1 MVRIEWTDRSLE
13 DLNQIHEYI
22 ARDSKNYANLFVKK
36 IYETVQK
43 LKDFPNI
50 GRVVPE
56 VNNPSVRE
64 VIFQNYRIIYRKMNN
79 YVEIITIIHGS
90 RLLRI

>member
-1 MVRIEWTDRSLE
+1 MVRIEWTERSLE
-13 DLNQIHEYI
+13 DLNELHDYI
-22 ARDSKNYANLFVKK
+22 ARDSRNYANLFVKK
-36 IYETVQK
+36 IYESIQK

-50 GRVVPE
+50 GKIVPE

-64 VIFQNYRIIYRKMNN
+64 IIFQNYRIVYRNMDN
-79 YVEIITIIHGS
+79 YVEIITVIHGS

>member
-1 MVRIEWTDRSLE
+1 MVRIEWTDHSLE
-13 DLNQIHEYI
+13 DLNEIHEYI

-56 VNNPSVRE
+56 GNNPSVRE

>member
-1 MVRIEWTDRSLE
+1 MVRIEQTERSLE
-13 DLNQIHEYI
+13 DLNDLHDYT
-22 ARDSKNYANLFVKK
+22 ARDSENYPHLFVKK
-36 IYETVQK
+36 IYETAQK

-50 GRVVPE
+50 GRVFPE

-64 VIFQNYRIIYRKMNN
+64 IIFHNYRIVYRNMDN
-79 YVEIITIIHGS
+79 YVEIITVIHGS

>member
-1 MVRIEWTDRSLE
+1 MVRIEWTERSLE
-13 DLNQIHEYI
+13 DLNDIHDYI
-22 ARDSKNYANLFVKK
+22 ARDSGNYAHLFVKK

-56 VNNPSVRE
+56 VNNPSIRE
-64 VIFQNYRIIYRKMNN
+64 IIFQNYRIVYRNMDN
-79 YVEIITIIHGS
+79 YVEIITVIHGN
-90 RLLRI
+90 RLLKI